1 MEGGSASVKKGQA
14 EMALIS
20 IIENFTP
27 KNDEKLLRRA
37 EQLRPVIFHQRVN
50 PAGAFRLKDR
60 YSREIVGI
68 PENDYTDVIL
78 GKGDNICLDFGNHH
92 VGRLFLELAGK
103 GSHPDAP
110 AFIKLKFAET
120 LAELSENSREY
131 NGWVSSSWIQEEYIH
146 ADALPAAVSP
156 RRRYAFRY
164 LKITVIDTSPKY
176 KLTISD
182 VFINT
187 ETSASDTAVLPAY
200 KGDRE
205 LSAIYRM
212 CQRTIRNCMQEVFE
226 DGPKRDRRLWT
237 GDLRL
242 QALANY
248 ATYGN
253 NDLVK
258 RCLYLFA
265 GSRFP
270 DGKVAACVFTDPE
283 PAADDTC
290 IYDYMLFFAA
300 ALCEYFEETG
310 DKEALKDLYGIAQ
323 EQIDIALG
331 TVDKNG
337 IVHGDELGT
346 VFVDWAE
353 ELDKDAA
360 AQGIL
365 IYAIGYAE
373 KLALQNGDRKRAEF
387 LERKNKMLRAAARS
401 CFWDPERAC
410 FVSGGQA
417 ALATQVWM
425 VLAGCASE
433 KEAGEIFDRADE
445 YSRECTMMT
454 PYMHHYYIM
463 ALLSCGKTE
472 QALGHIRWYWGSMVK
487 AGFDTCPET
496 WVPEDPSASPYGGT
510 AVNSYCHAWS
520 CTPVWI
526 LKKYF

>member
-1 MEGGSASVKKGQA
+1 
-14 EMALIS
+14 MALIS
-20 IIENFTP
+20 IIENFKP
-27 KNDEKLLRRA
+27 LNDERLLRRA
-37 EQLRPVIFHQRVN
+37 EKLRPVMSYKNIRPVS
-50 PAGAFRLKDR
+50 AFRLKDR
-60 YSREIVGI
+60 YSSEITEI
-68 PENDYTDVIL
+68 PGKDYTDVIL
-78 GKGDNICLDFGNHH
+78 GKGDNICLDFGDHQ

-146 ADALPAAVSP
+146 ADVLPAAISP
-156 RRRYAFRY
+156 QRRYAFRY

-176 KLTISD
+176 KLTISR
-182 VFINT
+182 VMVKT
-187 ETSASDTAVLPAY
+187 ETSADDARVLPAY
-200 KGDRE
+200 QGDPE
-205 LSAIYRM
+205 LNSIYRM
-212 CQRTIRNCMQEVFE
+212 CQRTIRNCMQDVFE

-270 DGKVAACVFTDPE
+270 DGRVAACVFVDPE
-283 PAADDTC
+283 PEADDTC
-290 IYDYMLFFAA
+290 LYDYMLLYTA
-300 ALCEYFEETG
+300 ALWEYLEETG
-310 DKEALKDLYGIAQ
+310 DQEALGDLYDIAQ
-323 EQIDIALG
+323 KQIDIALG
-331 TVDKNG
+331 TVDENG
-337 IVHGDELGT
+337 LVHGDELGT
-346 VFVDWAE
+346 VFIDWADD
-353 ELDKDAA
+353 LHKDAA
-360 AQGIL
+360 AQGVL
-365 IYAIGYAE
+365 IYAMHYAV
-373 KLALQNGDRKRAEF
+373 KLAEMRGDRKRAAK
-387 LERKNKMLRAAARS
+387 LTDRIGTLKQAAREH
-401 CFWDPERAC
+401 FWDPERAC
-410 FVSGGQA
+410 FVCDGQA

-433 KEAGEIFDRADE
+433 EEAAGIFERADDF
-445 YSRECTMMT
+445 SRECTMMT

-463 ALLSCGKTE
+463 ALLSCGRKE

-487 AGFDTCPET
+487 YGFDTCPET
-496 WVPEDPSASPYGGT
+496 WVPDDPSASPYGGT

-526 LKKYF
+526 LKKYFK